1 MRIAKNTTLMFFRML
16 LLTII
21 NLYTV
26 RLVLK
31 GLGFIDYGIFNAV
44 AGVVTSAGFISG
56 VLALSIQRFF
66 SIALGQGDD
75 KRLNNIFSASMNIIF
90 VLCIATIILFE
101 TIGLW
106 FVSTQMTIPP
116 ERLTTTLCLYHCSIF
131 VFIFSLLQIPFTA
144 AIFSNENMGVYAVL
158 STIDSLLRLLL
169 AAIITIVDTD
179 HLAFYGFGL
188 LAEAGIILGMYVWR
202 GMKYKECHYTK
213 TNDKAL
219 YRQLLKFSGWTMF
232 GSLASMGMNQGNTI
246 LINVFFGPISNM
258 AFGIAMQIS
267 NAFNALSN
275 SMVLSF
281 RPAMMRSYAE
291 NNHEYVNNL
300 FSISNKFIFYLLICI
315 ALPIIAEM
323 NYILEIWLG
332 SINEETILFSKLI
345 IVYVVIS
352 AISNPITIIMQ
363 ASGHVKEYH
372 FPVES
377 IMLCSLPLAWLLF
390 ILHFES
396 YTVFVAM
403 ISTCIIAHTV
413 RLICLKHYH
422 HSFLIMN
429 YIRSFIIPGIFITL
443 LAIACIF
450 LIQRNITDL
459 NICFIL
465 VLVIVPTLIL
475 LTAYTI
481 GISKKERELLTGFV
495 ISFLKKSNV

>member
-66 SIALGQGDD
+66 SIALGQGDN

-188 LAEAGIILGMYVWR
+188 LAEAGIILGMYAWR

-213 TNDKAL
+213 TNDKIL

-281 RPAMMRSYAE
+281 RPAMIKAYAKDDFQYI
-291 NNHEYVNNL
+291 HQL
-300 FSISNKFIFYLLICI
+300 FNISNKFLYYTLLCI
-315 ALPIIAEM
+315 GLPILIEM
-323 NYILEIWLG
+323 
-332 SINEETILFSKLI
+332 ETILKLWLGNANSETVLFARLMI
-345 IVYVVIS
+345 IFIS
-352 AISNPITIIMQ
+352 LLALNNPITIIIE
-363 ASGHVKEYH
+363 ATGKVKEYH
-372 FPVES
+372 IVVES
-377 IMLCSLPLAWLLF
+377 ITLLSLPITW
-390 ILHFES
+390 ILYKSGSPS
-396 YTVFVAM
+396 YAVFLVM
-403 ISTCIIAHTV
+403 LSICIIAHIA
-413 RLICLKHYH
+413 RLWCLKRTFKPFAYSQYSIGFAFPAILITALSAMTAVVFQQITTAILHFVLM
-422 HSFLIMN
+422 FLLLPIVA
-429 YIRSFIIPGIFITL
+429 IGLSFILGLNKTERAML
-443 LAIACIF
+443 LH
-450 LIQRNITDL
+450 L
-459 NICFIL
+459 
-465 VLVIVPTLIL
+465 
-475 LTAYTI
+475 YH
-481 GISKKERELLTGFV
+481 KK
-495 ISFLKKSNV
+495 KA